1 MKQRS
6 SRFGGV
12 LATAPDEICAGQ
24 VILSP
29 ARDIIK
35 FRARSSGRRGL
46 SGVAIVATAAI
57 VLII

>member
-12 LATAPDEICAGQ
+12 LATAHDEICTSQ
-24 VILSP
+24 VILSS
-29 ARDIIK
+29 ARDMLK
-35 FRARSSGRRGL
+35 FGARSSGRRGL
-46 SGVAIVATAAI
+46 SGVAIVTTAAI

>member
-1 MKQRS
+1 MKQK
-6 SRFGGV
+6 SRLGGV
-12 LATAPDEICAGQ
+12 LATAHDEICTGQ

-35 FRARSSGRRGL
+35 FGARSSGRRGL
-46 SGVAIVATAAI
+46 SGVAIVTTAAI